1 MPGSSRGT
9 AGSDSE
15 LIRTERLS
23 ALGQMASGI
32 AHDFNNQLSMVL
44 GYSELLLMDA
54 RTLDNRTLTTEY
66 LELIKTAAQD
76 AAEIVRRLRS
86 FYRFRDSGEEFSA
99 VALSEVVRQA
109 VSLTRPKW
117 AEQSRA
123 SGLTIE
129 LKTELA
135 DDSVVQGN
143 EVELRE
149 VLTNLIFNAVDAME
163 QSGTITV
170 STSAADDTVTLAV
183 ADTGVGMGEEIRR
196 RCMEPFY
203 TTKGDQGTGLGLG
216 LVHGIVR
223 RHEGSIDIASEIG
236 VGTTVTVTVPA
247 AKPSDGAVVEE
258 VSDASVPIK
267 PLSVLVV
274 DDEPKFCNLIHGF
287 LVADGHRVELANDG
301 REGLQKFLSG
311 HFDVVMLDQAMPQM
325 SGTQL
330 ALSIKRIVPG
340 KPVVL
345 LTGFKDAMPVDDG
358 PQAAIDVIMG
368 KPITLRQL
376 RQTLAQI
383 TENV

>member
-1 MPGSSRGT
+1 MPGSSRA

-54 RTLDNRTLTTEY
+54 STLDDRTLTTEY
-66 LELIKTAAQD
+66 LNLIKTAAQD

-99 VALSEVVRQA
+99 VVLSDVAREG

-117 AEQSRA
+117 AEQARA

-129 LKTELA
+129 VKTELE
-135 DDSVVQGN
+135 DDSSVQGN
-143 EVELRE
+143 AVELRE

-163 QSGTITV
+163 KNGTITV
-170 STSAADDTVTLAV
+170 STAAADDVVSLAV
-183 ADTGVGMGEEIRR
+183 SDTGVGMGEETRR

-203 TTKGDQGTGLGLG
+203 TTKGEKGTGLGLG

-236 VGTTVTVTVPA
+236 VGTTVRGLDT
-247 AKPSDGAVVEE
+247 GGE
-258 VSDASVPIK
+258 
-267 PLSVLVV
+267 
-274 DDEPKFCNLIHGF
+274 DE
-287 LVADGHRVELANDG
+287 
-301 REGLQKFLSG
+301 
-311 HFDVVMLDQAMPQM
+311 
-325 SGTQL
+325 
-330 ALSIKRIVPG
+330 
-340 KPVVL
+340 
-345 LTGFKDAMPVDDG
+345 
-358 PQAAIDVIMG
+358 
-368 KPITLRQL
+368 
-376 RQTLAQI
+376 
-383 TENV
+383 

>member
-44 GYSELLLMDA
+44 GYSDLLLMDA
-54 RTLDNRTLTTEY
+54 GTLDNRTLTTEY

-99 VALSEVVRQA
+99 VALSDVVNQV
-109 VSLTRPKW
+109 VSLTRPRW
-117 AEQSRA
+117 AEQARA
-123 SGLTIE
+123 NGLTIE

-135 DDSVVQGN
+135 DKSVVEGN
-143 EVELRE
+143 QVELRE

-163 QSGTITV
+163 NSGTITV
-170 STSAADDTVTLAV
+170 STFAANDTVKLAV
-183 ADTGVGMGEEIRR
+183 ADTGVGMGEETRR

-216 LVHGIVR
+216 LVYGIVR

-236 VGTTVTVTVPA
+236 AGTTVTVPA
-247 AKPSDGAVVEE
+247 AKPSDDATVEE
-258 VSDASVPIK
+258 VSDTSVPIK

-330 ALSIKRIVPG
+330 ALSIKRIVPE

-345 LTGFKDAMPVDDG
+345 LTGFKDAMTADDG

-368 KPITLRQL
+368 KPITLQQL
-376 RQTLAQI
+376 R
-383 TENV
+383 